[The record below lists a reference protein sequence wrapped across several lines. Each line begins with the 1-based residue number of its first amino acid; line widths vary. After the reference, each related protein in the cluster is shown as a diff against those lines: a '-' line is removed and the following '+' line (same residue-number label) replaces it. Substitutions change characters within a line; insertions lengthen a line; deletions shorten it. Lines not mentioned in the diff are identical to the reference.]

1 MVFRQLSHTPLY
13 LTFLLLLSRNHS
25 MLHDWYFSY
34 DPPFALNALPV
45 RSQAPNNGP
54 WEQGEQAGGG
64 RISAQQTLPMSHCL
78 LFCSVLHQWPISE
91 DLTLVPALSY
101 FLRQIYSFGVLL
113 CVVLTYLKD
122 VKEPHPPQ
130 WGCRPNPLLLIFGQR
145 SREGA
150 LQKDVTVR
158 SLRDGQMGQILVI
171 NLSGVVDSSYSAT
184 DRRWSLGE

>member
-1 MVFRQLSHTPLY
+1 MTDIFLMILPLLSMLFLLDLRLQIMALESRESRLVEGGYQLSRPCPC
-13 LTFLLLLSRNHS
+13 LTVSCSAL
-25 MLHDWYFSY
+25 FSIS
-34 DPPFALNALPV
+34 D
-45 RSQAPNNGP
+45 RSQRT
-54 WEQGEQAGGG
+54 W
-64 RISAQQTLPMSHCL
+64 LWCL
-78 LFCSVLHQWPISE
+78 LY
-91 DLTLVPALSY
+91 SY

-113 CVVLTYLKD
+113 CVVLTNLKD
-122 VKEPHPPQ
+122 VKVPYPPQ

-150 LQKDVTVR
+150 LQKDVTMR